1 LITYF
6 VIRSSVKTS
15 LSTLLNQCVF
25 FPLLNFIF
33 IFYILCMEYEI
44 KPVGKFSLNLKEL
57 WSFNELFYF
66 FTWRDVKVKYKQTYL
81 GFAWA
86 VLQPTLLMLVFN
98 FVFGRLI
105 NQNINPTI
113 PYPIFVY
120 SGLML
125 WGIFSGGLQSAGN
138 SMVNNANIIKKI
150 YFPRLI
156 IPLSS
161 ILVSVFDFLMT
172 IIPFI
177 GLVLY
182 YQTDVDFIRLI
193 WFFPLAFIL
202 IIISTFGLGCFLA
215 ALNVRY
221 RDFRYVLPFFIQFLM
236 FVTPVIYPIKL
247 VTDEKI
253 LFLLKINPIGTSIEL
268 FRSIFDATVLIDWT
282 YIGWSAIIAIF
293 LLMMGIYY
301 FRKTEAYF
309 ADLA

>member
-1 LITYF
+1 
-6 VIRSSVKTS
+6 
-15 LSTLLNQCVF
+15 
-25 FPLLNFIF
+25 
-33 IFYILCMEYEI
+33 
-44 KPVGKFSLNLKEL
+44 
-57 WSFNELFYF
+57 
-66 FTWRDVKVKYKQTYL
+66 
-81 GFAWA
+81 
-86 VLQPTLLMLVFN
+86 
-98 FVFGRLI
+98 
-105 NQNINPTI
+105 
-113 PYPIFVY
+113 
-120 SGLML
+120 
-125 WGIFSGGLQSAGN
+125 
-138 SMVNNANIIKKI
+138 
-150 YFPRLI
+150 
-156 IPLSS
+156 
-161 ILVSVFDFLMT
+161 VFDFLMT